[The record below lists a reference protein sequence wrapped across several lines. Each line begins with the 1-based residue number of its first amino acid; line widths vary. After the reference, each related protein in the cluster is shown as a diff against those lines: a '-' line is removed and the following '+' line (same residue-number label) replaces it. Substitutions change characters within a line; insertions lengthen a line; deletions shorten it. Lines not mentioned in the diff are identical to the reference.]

1 MITED
6 WFLNR
11 GASLKTLE
19 GGVSCP
25 PLPLLIQA
33 YGALFDAE
41 NIHLLSKAV
50 QA

>member
-6 WFLNR
+6 WFLNH

-19 GGVSCP
+19 GGVPCP
-25 PLPLLIQA
+25 PPLLIQA